1 MLVMASSLSPTNMAE
16 SYCALLSASWR
27 QSRRNFSMFGCEED
41 MATPRFLEAILINRF
56 GTVTGYCTNY
66 RQESKK
72 KAVKPKLDCGVASRI
87 V

>member
-41 MATPRFLEAILINRF
+41 MATPRFLEAILIIGLVRLRV
-56 GTVTGYCTNY
+56 TV
-66 RQESKK
+66 RIIAK
-72 KAVKPKLDCGVASRI
+72 KAKKSCKTQA
-87 V
+87 